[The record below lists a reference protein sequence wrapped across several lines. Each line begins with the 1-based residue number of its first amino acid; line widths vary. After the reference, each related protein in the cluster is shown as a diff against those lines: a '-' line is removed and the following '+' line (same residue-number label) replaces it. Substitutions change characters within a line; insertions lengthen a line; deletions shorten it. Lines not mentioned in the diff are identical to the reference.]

1 MPSAIGFPQK
11 KVFERELSFARR
23 KRTRARWARYPR
35 IDAVRQS
42 STSNHLKE
50 RPAMRT
56 DEIDLC
62 DLDEEVA
69 LALGCRQ
76 RRGTCGYDAHVTNA
90 WRIYQCSL
98 S

>member
-1 MPSAIGFPQK
+1 MPSAVGFPQK
-11 KVFERELSFARR
+11 KVFEHELSFARR

-42 STSNHLKE
+42 PTSNHLKE

-62 DLDEEVA
+62 DLDEGVA

-76 RRGTCGYDAHVTNA
+76 RRGTAGMT
-90 WRIYQCSL
+90 L
-98 S
+98 T